1 MTDLP
6 SRMTAVPARLGT
18 TARFDERGLV
28 IDLTPQPEVLHHG
41 IVRASV
47 VAYAI
52 DCVSGIT
59 LDGDEDTWTFTTD
72 MTVRMQPVPAPAQLS
87 AINTIL
93 RRGRRSATCTV
104 SVVDDGGA
112 EVATGAIGFAHVPRK
127 PDAPPKIMVKPEEAP
142 ALFQGLDGLEQPL
155 RDAAGI
161 VTLDAAAGIVE
172 IAVIPEVCNP
182 AGTLQGAM
190 VALVA
195 EVAAEELLAAR
206 HGGPVVVTELD
217 LRYLQQA
224 GAGPVR
230 SHARALGGGPD
241 AAVEVTLVDTAT
253 DRITTLVYARAV
265 PLPGR

>member
-28 IDLTPQPEVLHHG
+28 IDLTPRPEVLHHG

-52 DCVSGIT
+52 DCVAGIT

-72 MTVRMQPVPAPAQLS
+72 LSVRMRPVPAPARLS
-87 AINTIL
+87 AINTVL
-93 RRGRRSATCTV
+93 RRGRRSATCSV
-104 SVVDDGGA
+104 SVVDDA
-112 EVATGAIGFAHVPRK
+112 DVEVASGAIGFAHVPRQ
-127 PDAPPKIMVKPEEAP
+127 PGAPPKLMVKPEEAP
-142 ALFQGLDGLEQPL
+142 ALFQGLEGLERPL
-155 RDAAGI
+155 REAAGV
-161 VTLDAAAGIVE
+161 VTLDAAAGVVE
-172 IAVIPEVCNP
+172 IAVEPEVCNP

-195 EVAAEELLAAR
+195 EAAVEELLATR

-217 LRYLQQA
+217 IRYLQQA

-230 SHARALGGGPD
+230 SRCRVLGEGVG
-241 AAVEVTLVDTAT
+241 AAVQVELVDTAT
-253 DRITTLVYARAV
+253 DRITTLVYAHAQPV
-265 PLPGR
+265 G